1 MGLSSIH
8 VRDRIVKLCK
18 QFPQL
23 RCKVVLKPTH
33 RLSDLFPFKDR
44 LPASLKSS
52 VVYKFQCG
60 GCKSIYY
67 GKSIRHLH
75 TRVCEHAGVS
85 QLTGKVSKSP
95 APGAVFDHF
104 LSCPVNVRVVDG
116 LPVFPTTVRPK
127 MCDFSVLCSAS
138 TDFQLKIKESF
149 LISRDRPPLNRN
161 ISSLPLLLF

>member
-1 MGLSSIH
+1 MAKIITKAATRYSYSTAVCHGRWENFLWFSIEMS
-8 VRDRIVKLCK
+8 
-18 QFPQL
+18 
-23 RCKVVLKPTH
+23 LKPC
-33 RLSDLFPFKDR
+33 
-44 LPASLKSS
+44 

-75 TRVCEHAGVS
+75 SRVS

-104 LSCPVNVRVVDG
+104 LSCPVNVRVVDD

-127 MCDFSVLCSAS
+127 MCDFSVLCTAS
-138 TDFQLKIKESF
+138 SDFQLKIKESF